1 MLLWKPL
8 LVGDVYIGVE
18 VGCAYHG
25 GVKLIFWRGGESEEQ
40 EGQIEVFHCVMGGS
54 DELT

>member
-25 GVKLIFWRGGESEEQ
+25 GVKLIFWRGRGIRRTR
-40 EGQIEVFHCVMGGS
+40 GA
-54 DELT
+54 D